1 MITHRCDG
9 SLASRVSIRYDYMS
23 SISRW
28 SNDFRAWR
36 MFVYRYDSD
45 YDVFVRNPI
54 AIIRFCPFCGKKLE
68 EVEDEAD

>member
-1 MITHRCDG
+1 MITHRCED

-28 SNDFRAWR
+28 PNDFRAWR
-36 MFVYRYDSD
+36 MFVHRYDSD

-54 AIIRFCPFCGKKLE
+54 AIIKFCPFCGKKLD
-68 EVEDEAD
+68 EVKDEAD